1 MIGMYVIGTVAVLS
15 VVNIL
20 LVWRVA
26 ARLGALTRLEERV
39 STLTHTIALLTDT
52 TETCFN
58 VVAAQLEPAAAARSA
73 KPRAARQRRVVG
85 AASTGRTVSE
95 IAADEEVAESEVAL
109 RLALSRRAAAWE
121 ELENGTMRS

>member
-1 MIGMYVIGTVAVLS
+1 MIGTYVIGALVAVS
-15 VVNIL
+15 VINTL
-20 LVWRVA
+20 LICRVA
-26 ARLGALTRLEERV
+26 ARLGAVGRLEERV

-58 VVAAQLEPAAAARSA
+58 VVAAQLEPAAAARAA
-73 KPRAARQRRVVG
+73 KPRAARQRRVIG
-85 AASTGRTVSE
+85 AASIGRSVSE

-121 ELENGTMRS
+121 ELENGTMCS

>member
-1 MIGMYVIGTVAVLS
+1 MIGTYVIGTVVVLS
-15 VVNIL
+15 VVNTV

-26 ARLGALTRLEERV
+26 TRLGALGRLEERV